1 MDLGQESGSKLGTL
15 RYLVICVSQNMKLFL
30 GNLYMYV
37 MKTRDGIVVSEK
49 ENIFFI
55 ELKENIRDK
64 INRKVYK

>member
-1 MDLGQESGSKLGTL
+1 
-15 RYLVICVSQNMKLFL
+15 MKLFL

-37 MKTRDGIVVSEK
+37 VKTRDGIVVSEK

-55 ELKENIRDK
+55 ELKENIRDE

>member
-1 MDLGQESGSKLGTL
+1 MDLRQESGSSTL

-37 MKTRDGIVVSEK
+37 VKTRDGIVVSEK

-55 ELKENIRDK
+55 ELKENIRDE